1 MQFFSGLA
9 VFFIIWWT
17 VLFMVLPF
25 GVRSQAEGV
34 DRVLGTDPGAPQNSR
49 MLRKMIITTIVAALL
64 FGLFYYLVIVLGYG
78 VKDLPNIVPD
88 FPETPNR

>member
-1 MQFFSGLA
+1 MQLLSGIA

-25 GVRSQAEGV
+25 GVRSQVEGE
-34 DRVLGTDPGAPQNSR
+34 DRVLGTDPGAPQNSK
-49 MLRKMIITTIVAALL
+49 MLRKMVVTTIVAALV
-64 FGLFYYLVIVLGYG
+64 FALFYYLVIVLGYG

-88 FPETPNR
+88 FSERSSQ